1 MSDADKRFQE
11 ELETAKALSLESQAM
26 EQFRFEVKV
35 VIKAEL
41 TGATWLYSVSRICHR
56 LWKFSVRIP
65 TRCMKA
71 EPSFIS
77 ATRKMELMRALSKI
91 PSLDWPDIFLP
102 RLSKVR
108 PK

>member
-35 VIKAEL
+35 IIKAEL
-41 TGATWLYSVSRICHR
+41 TGATWLCSVCRICCS
-56 LWKFSVRIP
+56 LWSFSFRIL
-65 TRCMKA
+65 TRFMKA
-71 EPSFIS
+71 VPSFIP
-77 ATRKMELMRALSKI
+77 TNRKMEPSKI
-91 PSLDWPDIFLP
+91 PTLDWPDIFLL